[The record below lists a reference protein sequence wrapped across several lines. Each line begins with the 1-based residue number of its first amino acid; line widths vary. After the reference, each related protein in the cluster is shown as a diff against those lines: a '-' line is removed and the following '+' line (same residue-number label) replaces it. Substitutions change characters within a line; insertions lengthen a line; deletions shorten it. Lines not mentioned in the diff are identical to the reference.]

1 MQRFSEREWLAYKQ
15 KNKDRARMLI
25 NCEDRPGIVAAVS
38 RFLFEQGANI
48 VQSDQYTTDPE
59 AGRFFMRIEF
69 DVINLAERLDEIRAS
84 FGPVAESFGMEW
96 SLVEAKKRKRV
107 AIFVSKEDHCLLE
120 LLWRWKAGELHADIT
135 MVISNH
141 PDMRET
147 VEAFGIPYH
156 HVPVSRDNKEEAER
170 QQLELLGNGVD
181 LIILARYM
189 QILSPRFLQDYP
201 MRIIN
206 IHHSFLPAFVGAK
219 PYEQAYRRGVKLIGA
234 TAHYVTEE
242 LDAGPI
248 IEQDVLRVTHQEDV
262 EMLKQLGRQV
272 ERTVLARAVGWHLED
287 RVLVYGNKT
296 IVFN

>member
-96 SLVEAKKRKRV
+96 SLVEAKKRKRI

>member
-1 MQRFSEREWLAYKQ
+1 MHRLSEREWLAYKQ

-25 NCEDRPGIVAAVS
+25 SCEDRAGIVAAVS
-38 RFLFEQGANI
+38 NFLFAQGANI

-59 AGRFFMRIEF
+59 TGRFFMRIEF
-69 DVINLAERLDEIRAS
+69 DLVNLTDRLEGLKDAFWPIAENY
-84 FGPVAESFGMEW
+84 GMEW
-96 SLVEAKKRKRV
+96 YLVEAKKRKKV

-120 LLWRWKAGELHADIT
+120 LLWRWKSGELHADIAV
-135 MVISNH
+135 VISNH
-141 PDMRET
+141 EDMRET
-147 VEAFGIPYH
+147 VESFGIPYH
-156 HVPVSRDNKEEAER
+156 CIPVTKENKAEAEEA
-170 QQLELLGNGVD
+170 QLAAAQGVD

-189 QILSPRFLQDYP
+189 QILSPRFLEDYA

-248 IEQDVLRVTHQEDV
+248 IEQDVQRVSHQEDV

-287 RVLVYGNKT
+287 RVLEYGNKT
-296 IVFN
+296 IVFP